1 MGSVSP
7 KQTALLILLF
17 VVTSV
22 AFIVLD
28 DQSALNPLKTGLR
41 NLVNPITSFVNDRA
55 SSDSASEGEWESK
68 YNELEERYAQLE
80 SDYQRTRI
88 VADQVV
94 ALQAMLNLQ
103 KTSPDV
109 TLLPARVISVDP
121 TSTNKLIVI
130 DRGSADGVAVGMAV
144 TDPNYYVGVVTKVED
159 HSAQVLL
166 AIDSTHT
173 VGAEI
178 VAQSATSTGVAYGM
192 WQQGGRIELR
202 YVDRDAAVTP
212 EDKVVTTCAPDI
224 RTANMPCGLIIGKV
238 AGQPQINNQ
247 DDVQTVQVIPA
258 ADFDNISVVA
268 VITSS
273 GGQ

>member
-28 DQSALNPLKTGLR
+28 DQTALNPLKTGLR
-41 NLVNPITSFVNDRA
+41 NLVTPITDFVNDRA
-55 SSDSASEGEWESK
+55 STDTASEGEWEAK
-68 YNELEERYAQLE
+68 YNELEDRYAALE

-178 VAQSATSTGVAYGM
+178 VAESATSTGVAYGM

-202 YVDRDAAVTP
+202 YIARDAIITP

-238 AGQPQINNQ
+238 AGQPQVDNQ
-247 DDVQTVQVIPA
+247 DDVQTDP
-258 ADFDNISVVA
+258 DHP
-268 VITSS
+268 
-273 GGQ
+273 GGRL